1 MGISYLQNPT
11 SYNCPSFWRGRGIRR
26 CIFLLELRVK
36 LKLFAI
42 VYSSG
47 MSSPNQPSVLEWF
60 KQNYPKEY
68 DLANEINT
76 RMTRILGSIEM
87 PNSDFKSAPIRLDVV
102 RNDQDHT
109 KFQLLTNEFGIIF
122 IGTMV
127 RAIIDLLS
135 VQFGG
140 LSSSAIGNEIL
151 DKKMKEVITQYF
163 VTQDIKKCPNC
174 QTENRNDAKYCD
186 HCGLKFEE

>member
-1 MGISYLQNPT
+1 LK
-11 SYNCPSFWRGRGIRR
+11 RRGIRR
-26 CIFLLELRVK
+26 CIFLLELLVK

-47 MSSPNQPSVLEWF
+47 MSSSNQPSVLEWF

-68 DLANEINT
+68 DLANDINT

-87 PNSDFKSAPIRLDVV
+87 PNSDFKSAPIRLNVV
-102 RNDQDHT
+102 RNDQDRT
-109 KFQLLTNEFGIIF
+109 KLQLLTNEFGIIF

-163 VTQDIKKCPNC
+163 VTQDLKKCPNC